1 LAAGFRRL
9 RYASAPANIHRASG
23 AEEFASK
30 IFLARRR
37 GVGPIRESGAL
48 LELNDIHSAGF
59 RSLRFLLK
67 PARWKRAYPG

>member
-30 IFLARRR
+30 IFRSITQIEDNR
-37 GVGPIRESGAL
+37 VIRFETKLDL
-48 LELNDIHSAGF
+48 LIISRLIPLGS
-59 RSLRFLLK
+59 
-67 PARWKRAYPG
+67 